1 MTSTVQF
8 LVLRSR
14 CRVVFRWRRSWMTY
28 RKAKKQIREDKLTVV
43 ETIHEGG
50 IYRLQVVTKKGKPK
64 TLTVDR

>member
-1 MTSTVQF
+1 
-8 LVLRSR
+8 
-14 CRVVFRWRRSWMTY
+14 MTY